1 MKSNS
6 PPSIH
11 QFQRALLSALA
22 LLAAAPFTP
31 SAHAQNYT
39 YPDRVPSYL
48 VNTSNFKWAGLI
60 RNTERNVTGSAT
72 VTRHPRIATSAAHV
86 TFDYSVPLSNNRFYL
101 RHHSGSLP
109 TISSGTLL
117 RGYWYWTRYRG
128 TNSAADFSRDFIA
141 YYNYSDLAFG
151 GNAGWWYSNSTTRHP
166 LNRYFSKEMIGYPGS
181 DAYYMNVTSFYSRFY
196 RRYNHYFFDN
206 TSTVRAGM
214 SGGGAFVYSDG
225 WYQAGVIV
233 SGTPGYT
240 GAGVR
245 AFNKASHSLTSS
257 AIRSAEAGAPTY
269 GTFFNNDILAVRDY
283 STVWTTK
290 RIEVS
295 GLPSRVRQLNVYAYL
310 DHTYPQDL
318 QIKVRSP
325 SGRTRM
331 IFNRAP
337 QTSGPLIIDQSDFT
351 SGFSGV
357 RANGVWRISV
367 RDRARD
373 DVGFLRN
380 TSITIGA
387 TY

>member
-1 MKSNS
+1 MK
-6 PPSIH
+6 
-11 QFQRALLSALA
+11 ALPHLPLLI
-22 LLAAAPFTP
+22 LLAALTLVSPTQ
-31 SAHAQNYT
+31 AQQYT

-48 VNTSNFKWAGLI
+48 INSGNFQFAGLI

-72 VTRHPRIATSAAHV
+72 VTRHPNIATSAAHV

-109 TISSGTLL
+109 SVASGTLL
-117 RGYWYWTRYRG
+117 RGYWYWTSYRG

-141 YYNYSDLAFG
+141 YYNYSSLANG
-151 GNAGWWYSNSTTRHP
+151 GHAGWWYSDSTTSHP
-166 LNRYFSKEMIGYPGS
+166 LNRFYSKEMIGYPGT

-206 TSTVRAGM
+206 TSTVRSGM
-214 SGGGAFVYSDG
+214 SGGGAFVYNNG

-233 SGTPGYT
+233 SGITGYT

-257 AIRSAEAGAPTY
+257 AIRSAEAGAPSY
-269 GTFFNNDILAVRDY
+269 GSFSNNDVLSIRDA

-290 RIEVS
+290 RIEVF
-295 GLPSRVRQLNVYAYL
+295 GLPSRVRQINLSMLV

-318 QIKVRSP
+318 QIKIQSP
-325 SGRTRM
+325 SGRTRL
-331 IFNRAP
+331 IFNRFP
-337 QTSGPLIIDQSDFT
+337 QTTGPLFIDESDFT

-357 RANGVWRISV
+357 RANGIWRVSV
-367 RDRARD
+367 RDRARE
-373 DVGFLRN
+373 DVGFIRDTRL
-380 TSITIGA
+380 TIGA